1 MQFKRAGNKIQC
13 LIYDGYNPVKKRSK
27 QRLIA
32 SISIYGDDI
41 PEALNELLTEDDL
54 AKLEGI
60 RESYR
65 LSDSYVIRQ
74 SDNKNLYVSQIIQL
88 ADSIANDAVIFE
100 EDERVAILEAIDR
113 LKAILQPVAV
123 IDVTQANRLFNAAD
137 AAAALGVTAKSKLL
151 ERAKKQARTALNIQ
165 ERVPSN
171 DRVSEIY
178 RWIIENKS

>member
-32 SISIYGDDI
+32 SISIYGNDI

-54 AKLEGI
+54 AKLGGI

-88 ADSIANDAVIFE
+88 ANGAVIFE
-100 EDERVAILEAIDR
+100 ETERVAILEAIDR
-113 LKAILQPVAV
+113 LKAILQPVAG
-123 IDVTQANRLFNAAD
+123 NKLFTVDD
-137 AAAALGVTAKSKLL
+137 AAAALGVTIRSRILEREKSAAKKALKFHGDRLTPDQKSKVY
-151 ERAKKQARTALNIQ
+151 Q
-165 ERVPSN
+165 
-171 DRVSEIY
+171 
-178 RWIIENKS
+178 WIIEKSRTL

>member
-32 SISIYGDDI
+32 SISLYGDDI

-65 LSDSYVIRQ
+65 LSDNQ
-74 SDNKNLYVSQIIQL
+74 NLYVSQIIQL
-88 ADSIANDAVIFE
+88 ADSIANDAVIFKE
-100 EDERVAILEAIDR
+100 AERVAILEAIDR

>member
-54 AKLEGI
+54 AKLKGI

-88 ADSIANDAVIFE
+88 ADSIANGAVIFE
-100 EDERVAILEAIDR
+100 EDDRVAILEAIDR
-113 LKAILQPVAV
+113 LKAILQPVAG
-123 IDVTQANRLFNAAD
+123 NKLFTVDD
-137 AAAALGVTAKSKLL
+137 AAAALGVTIRSRILEREKSAAKKALKFHGDRLTPDQKSKVY
-151 ERAKKQARTALNIQ
+151 Q
-165 ERVPSN
+165 
-171 DRVSEIY
+171 
-178 RWIIENKS
+178 WIIEKSRTL

>member
-65 LSDSYVIRQ
+65 LSDNQ
-74 SDNKNLYVSQIIQL
+74 NLYVSQIIQL
-88 ADSIANDAVIFE
+88 AESIANDAVIFE
-100 EDERVAILEAIDR
+100 EDDRVAILEAIDR
-113 LKAILQPVAV
+113 LKAILQPVAG
-123 IDVTQANRLFNAAD
+123 NKLFTVDD
-137 AAAALGVTAKSKLL
+137 AAAALGVTIRSRILEREKSAAKKALKFHGDRLTPDQKSKVY
-151 ERAKKQARTALNIQ
+151 Q
-165 ERVPSN
+165 
-171 DRVSEIY
+171 
-178 RWIIENKS
+178 WIIEKSRTL